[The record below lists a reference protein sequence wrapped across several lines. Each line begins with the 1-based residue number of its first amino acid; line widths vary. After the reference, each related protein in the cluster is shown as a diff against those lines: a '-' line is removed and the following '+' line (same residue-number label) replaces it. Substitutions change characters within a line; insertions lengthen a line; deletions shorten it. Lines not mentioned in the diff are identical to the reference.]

1 MIFLI
6 SAKVNKVYFVNEQI
20 KSFFD
25 KLEKGTFEEK
35 ELYILINHAIDDLE
49 ENPRRYIQIP
59 KERWPK
65 ECVKNYGVNNFWK
78 YDLPNGWRLIYT
90 LRHDKVEIMS
100 IVIEWFTHK
109 DYEKRFGY

>member
-1 MIFLI
+1 MI
-6 SAKVNKVYFVNEQI
+6 SAKVNKVYFFNEQI

-25 KLEKGTFEEK
+25 KLEKGTFGEK

-65 ECVKNYGVNNFWK
+65 ECVKNYGVNNLWK
-78 YDLPNGWRLIYT
+78 YDLLNGWRLIYT